1 MGKATL
7 FGLMEEDMK
16 DSILGIKSKVMDS
29 LLGKTEEYTE
39 VSGRMG
45 SKKVEVYLLVKME
58 SKEREYGAMG
68 RRLDGFNE
76 CFIYFISINA

>member
-1 MGKATL
+1 MGRVTL

-16 DSILGIKSKVMDS
+16 DNMLGIKSKDTENS
-29 LLGKTEEYTE
+29 HGKTDEYIE

-45 SKKVEVYLLVKME
+45 SKKEEVYLLVKME
-58 SKEREYGAMG
+58 NKEQEYGAMG

-76 CFIYFISINA
+76 CFIYFISINS